1 MEALYV
7 EWLVSFPRQD
17 RRMKL
22 KRLATIGYE
31 GASIQDF
38 LATLQAAGVTTLLD
52 VREFAGSRRKG
63 FAKTALRQH
72 LAGIGI
78 EYRHEPALGS
88 PRDIRHQLRED
99 GRHDRFFRDFDRYLA
114 TQQPLLK
121 QLARELTGTVALLCY
136 ERNYQE
142 CHRKSVAAALG
153 TITGLTPKHH
163 GVQPHGH
170 RQAHAPSR
178 AHPGEGLPAA

>member
-1 MEALYV
+1 M
-7 EWLVSFPRQD
+7 Q
-17 RRMKL
+17 L

-31 GASIQDF
+31 GSTIEDF

-88 PRDIRHQLRED
+88 PRDIRHRLRED
-99 GRHDRFFRDFDRYLA
+99 GRHDRFFRDFDRHLA

-121 QLARELTGTVALLCY
+121 HLARELTGAVALLCY

-142 CHRKSVAAALG
+142 CHRRSVATALAE
-153 TITGLTPKHH
+153 ITGLKPRHL
-163 GVQPHGH
+163 GVQAHGSP
-170 RQAHAPSR
+170 QARAP
-178 AHPGEGLPAA
+178 

>member
-1 MEALYV
+1 MT
-7 EWLVSFPRQD
+7 
-17 RRMKL
+17 L

-31 GASIQDF
+31 GASVADF
-38 LATLQAAGVTTLLD
+38 LATLKAAGVTLLLD

-63 FAKTALRQH
+63 FAKTALREN
-72 LAGIGI
+72 LAGVGI
-78 EYRHEPALGS
+78 DYRHEPALGS

-99 GRHDRFFRDFDRYLA
+99 GRHDRFFRDFDHYLA

-121 QLARELTGTVALLCY
+121 QLARELTGTVVLLCY
-136 ERNYQE
+136 ERDFRE

-153 TITGLTPKHH
+153 AITGLTPKHH

-178 AHPGEGLPAA
+178 AHPGQGLPAA